1 MNSQIPIKY
10 AQGCIAVKENYI
22 QKQEWGNPATIVEA
36 RFCVDMN
43 YNPCRICTF
52 KSNNL
57 VPLAQIGD
65 IDIETF
71 IRSKKAMYSRLD
83 CVAFIVDVHVE
94 FSQNPTTGE
103 IYISAYKANIFRP
116 FSVNGEFLAV
126 ATIDNNVG
134 KEMYESMKQNIVSS
148 VANMLLSK
156 QNFISARL

>member
-1 MNSQIPIKY
+1 MNSQIPIKF
-10 AQGCIAVKENYI
+10 AQGCIAVKENYL
-22 QKQEWGNPATIVEA
+22 QKQEWGNSATIVEA

-57 VPLAQIGD
+57 VPLAQIRD
-65 IDIETF
+65 TDIETF

-94 FSQNPTTGE
+94 FSKNASGE
-103 IYISAYKANIFRP
+103 VYISSYKANIFRP
-116 FSVNGEFLAV
+116 FSVNGESLAV
-126 ATIDNNVG
+126 ATIDANVG
-134 KEMYESMKQNIVSS
+134 TEGYERMKQNIVSAA
-148 VANMLLSK
+148 ANMLLSK